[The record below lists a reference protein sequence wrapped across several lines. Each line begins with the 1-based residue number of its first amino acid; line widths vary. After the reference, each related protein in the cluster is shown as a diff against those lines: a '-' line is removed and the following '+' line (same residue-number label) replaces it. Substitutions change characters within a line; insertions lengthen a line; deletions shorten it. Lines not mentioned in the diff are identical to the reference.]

1 MADHLVGKKNIMTAG
16 VSGGSRERAAVCLL
30 GCMMLTTACRVDDT
44 GIGAGTAPPAV
55 GRPPDAGRTGTGGRG
70 ATTGG
75 ATGSGTGGSSS
86 TGAGGTTDAGALDG
100 ASVALD
106 VSPGDADHETIPPA
120 PPAADAAS
128 DTAGPRPTSVGG
140 GSECPQSDELALCL
154 RFEGAA
160 TDESRNRLAV
170 LDAPTVYLPAPGGR
184 AIDVRPG
191 GRMRIAETP
200 VLDSDVLT
208 LEVVVNLR
216 DSGRRM
222 TIVENFGQ
230 YGLYVLP
237 SGSLMCTGGG
247 TYALLTEGITR
258 GRWTRVTCVIDGR
271 EIALFVDDGRS
282 RIVPVLTPLTTD
294 RNRGLWIGYEDVPD
308 RDLDGQIDELRIWRA
323 VRRP

>member
-1 MADHLVGKKNIMTAG
+1 MAAG
-16 VSGGSRERAAVCLL
+16 VSGGSRGKAAVCLL
-30 GCMMLTTACRVDDT
+30 GCMMLTAACRVDDT
-44 GIGAGTAPPAV
+44 GIGSATAPPAV
-55 GRPPDAGRTGTGGRG
+55 GRPADAGRTGAGGRG

-75 ATGSGTGGSSS
+75 ANGGSSS
-86 TGAGGTTDAGALDG
+86 AGASGNLDASALDG
-100 ASVALD
+100 PGLPLDAS
-106 VSPGDADHETIPPA
+106 STDADQEVLPPA
-120 PPAADAAS
+120 PPPADAAS
-128 DTAGPRPTSVGG
+128 DTTGPRPTSIGG
-140 GSECPQSDELALCL
+140 GAECPQTEELALCL
-154 RFEGAA
+154 RFEGTA
-160 TDESRNRLAV
+160 TDGSRNRLPV
-170 LDAPTVYLPAPGGR
+170 LDAPTVYVPAPGGR

-191 GRMRIAETP
+191 ARMRIAETP
-200 VLDSDVLT
+200 VLDADVLT

-247 TYALLTEGITR
+247 AYALISGGITR

-271 EIALFVDDGRS
+271 EIALHVDDGRS
-282 RIVPVLTPLTTD
+282 RMVPVLTPLTTD